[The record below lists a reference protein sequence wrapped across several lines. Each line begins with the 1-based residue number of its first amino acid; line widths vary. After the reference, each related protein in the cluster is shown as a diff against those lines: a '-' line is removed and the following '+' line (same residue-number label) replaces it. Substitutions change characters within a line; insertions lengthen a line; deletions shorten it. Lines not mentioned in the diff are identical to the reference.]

1 MRALLRKNI
10 LLAFLKK
17 EFRQLFRDK
26 KMRFVIFAPP
36 IIMMFVF
43 GYSVNMD
50 VSEVQMALLDYDRT
64 AESREYVEQFTASRY
79 FSLQQYSARQMDIDQ
94 MLDAGKGEVA
104 LVIERDFGRNTK
116 TGKRAS
122 VQTLIDGTDSNRA
135 GIIVSYINQISME
148 FSQKLFLKKIADLAS
163 ARGSMIRPRV
173 RQIDIEERTLFN
185 QELTSRN
192 FFLPGVLVLLLGLV
206 TVLLTAMS
214 VVKEREVGT
223 IEQIIVSPVRPLEY
237 IAGKMLPFACVAF
250 ADIFIISAIITLYF
264 RVPFNGSFFVL
275 LAGGLSFIFSSSC
288 MGLFIS
294 TVSRT
299 QQQAML
305 STFLFFMPAILFS
318 GFIFPIYS
326 MPEAIQY
333 ITYANPFR
341 YFIEIVRGVFLKGTG
356 FAFLWKDI
364 ALLIFIGCALFYF
377 SARRFSR
384 GLE

>member
-1 MRALLRKNI
+1 MRGLLRKNI

-36 IIMMFVF
+36 IVMMFVF

-50 VSEVQMALLDYDRT
+50 VSEVGMVLLDYDRT
-64 AESREYVEQFTASRY
+64 AESRAFAELFTGSGY
-79 FSLQQYSARQMDIDQ
+79 FALKKNVLSQSDIDRA
-94 MLDAGKGEVA
+94 LDSGECEVA
-104 LVIERDFGRNTK
+104 FVIEKNFGRNIK
-116 TGKRAS
+116 KGNRAS
-122 VQTLIDGTDSNRA
+122 VQTIIDGTDSNRA
-135 GIIVSYINQISME
+135 GIIVSYVNQIALL
-148 FSQKLFLKKIADLAS
+148 FSEELFLKKIASLAFP
-163 ARGSMIRPRV
+163 RGMEIHPRV
-173 RQIDIEERTLFN
+173 RRIEIEERMLFN
-185 QELTSRN
+185 QELSSRN

-214 VVKEREVGT
+214 VVKEREIGT

-250 ADIFIISAIITLYF
+250 ADIFIISAIITWYF
-264 RVPFNGSFFVL
+264 HMPFNGNFLVL
-275 LAGGLSFIFSSSC
+275 LAGGIAFIFSSSSI
-288 MGLFIS
+288 GLFIS

-333 ITYANPFR
+333 VTYANPFR

-356 FAFLWKDI
+356 IAFLWKDI
-364 ALLIFIGCALFYF
+364 ALLILIALVLFYF

-384 GLE
+384 GIE